1 MNNKIKL
8 AVAGAVLASASVAN
22 AGITWDAGEWT
33 VDMNGNVN
41 AFAALT
47 SADDTNTVS
56 GGLAGTKGN
65 DQDQVGINTGL
76 LPSWLGFTA
85 TTRQNDLDT
94 SVTIS
99 FQPGAGNTAALKGGN
114 SNNAATENRQA
125 FLTFGDK
132 SWGSVKVG
140 KDLGIFGSTA
150 ILNDMTLL
158 GVGAGSVTAGN
169 TTTLGRIG
177 TGYVYADWIGQIA
190 YTTPN
195 MNGFQAT
202 VGITQP
208 WTANTALST
217 TSVSSGSSGTND
229 EFGFQGQASY
239 SWTGDF
245 AGKVWVGGF
254 SQNVE
259 NIEVDG
265 SAVGASDT
273 STAVEAG
280 VSTSIYNINLV
291 AYGYSG
297 DGLGTTSL
305 LGDAYDT
312 AGNARDSDGG
322 YVQATYVIPMG
333 TKLGVSYGQSNLDG
347 NAGDTTSTLVK
358 ENEMLTIG
366 AYHPLTKHLNL
377 VAEFSNVESKNN
389 IGQSN
394 ESDTIALGAILF
406 F

>member
-41 AFAALT
+41 AFAVLH
-47 SADDTNTVS
+47 SADDSNTVN
-56 GGLAGTKGN
+56 GGLATTKNN

-99 FQPGAGNTAALKGGN
+99 FQPGAGNTTALQGGN

-259 NIEVDG
+259 NIADG
-265 SAVGASDT
+265 GTGSSDT
-273 STAVEAG
+273 STAFEGG

-312 AGNARDSDGG
+312 QGNARDSDGG

-377 VAEFSNVESKNN
+377 VAEFSNIESKNN

-394 ESDTIALGAILF
+394 ESDTFALGAILF

>member
-1 MNNKIKL
+1 
-8 AVAGAVLASASVAN
+8 
-22 AGITWDAGEWT
+22 
-33 VDMNGNVN
+33 
-41 AFAALT
+41 
-47 SADDTNTVS
+47 
-56 GGLAGTKGN
+56 
-65 DQDQVGINTGL
+65 
-76 LPSWLGFTA
+76 
-85 TTRQNDLDT
+85 
-94 SVTIS
+94 
-99 FQPGAGNTAALKGGN
+99 
-114 SNNAATENRQA
+114 
-125 FLTFGDK
+125 
-132 SWGSVKVG
+132 
-140 KDLGIFGSTA
+140 
-150 ILNDMTLL
+150 
-158 GVGAGSVTAGN
+158 
-169 TTTLGRIG
+169 
-177 TGYVYADWIGQIA
+177 
-190 YTTPN
+190 
-195 MNGFQAT
+195 
-202 VGITQP
+202 
-208 WTANTALST
+208 
-217 TSVSSGSSGTND
+217 VSSGSSGTND

-259 NIEVDG
+259 NIADG
-265 SAVGASDT
+265 GTGSSDT
-273 STAVEAG
+273 STAFEGG

-297 DGLGTTSL
+297 DGLGTTSI

-312 AGNARDSDGG
+312 SGNARDSDGG

>member
-47 SADDTNTVS
+47 SADDTNTVN
-56 GGLAGTKGN
+56 GGLATPEGN
-65 DQDQVGINTGL
+65 DDDTVGINTGL
-76 LPSWLGFTA
+76 LPSSLGFTA

-99 FQPGAGNTAALKGGN
+99 FQPGAGNTSALKGGN

-208 WTANTALST
+208 WHANTALS
-217 TSVSSGSSGTND
+217 SSLVSSASTGTND

-259 NIEVDG
+259 NIADG
-265 SAVGASDT
+265 GTGSSDT
-273 STAVEAG
+273 STAFEGG